1 MVVAVAWLVVA
12 LAIAAVAYA
21 KGGRRYAARGVLLGV
36 VGAAAILL
44 VSRLIL

>member
-1 MVVAVAWLVVA
+1 MVMAVAWLVVA

-21 KGGRRYAARGVLLGV
+21 KGARRYAARGVLLGV